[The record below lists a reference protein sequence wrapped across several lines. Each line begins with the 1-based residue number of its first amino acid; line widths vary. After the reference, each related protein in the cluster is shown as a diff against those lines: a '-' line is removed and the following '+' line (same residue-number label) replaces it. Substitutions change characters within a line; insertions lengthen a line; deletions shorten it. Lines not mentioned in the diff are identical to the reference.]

1 MADCEGRR
9 VVVTGMGAVT
19 PIGQT
24 VANFWSSLKL
34 AKSGIAPLEG
44 VPLEHLKV
52 RIAAQVRN
60 FDQTARLKHWR
71 RDQTILHSD
80 RYSWLAA
87 AAADEAIKQSGLEA
101 PFKSPDRAACIIGS
115 GAGGQITAETAC
127 RDRFIAQKR
136 AVHPLSLI
144 HI

>member
-1 MADCEGRR
+1 MAERSVDRR
-9 VVVTGMGAVT
+9 GVVTGMGVVT

-24 VANFWSSLKL
+24 VMDFWTSLTR

-60 FDQTARLKHWR
+60 FDQTARLKHWQ

-80 RYSWLAA
+80 RYSWFAA
-87 AAADEAIKQSGLEA
+87 AAADEAVKQSGL
-101 PFKSPDRAACIIGS
+101 KSPFEDPQRTACIIAS
-115 GAGGQITAETAC
+115 GA
-127 RDRFIAQKR
+127 
-136 AVHPLSLI
+136 
-144 HI
+144 